1 MKNSIVKLLPLH
13 AARERRALRLY
24 HEQNLVYEAALAQ
37 QMASNLQCERLKAA
51 AQEEFMK
58 LLDVQVFDAAEAQ
71 HMLVARAELQDAARA
86 VNERMPEF
94 SERTRVSLESSLAA
108 RQTYAKKV
116 QTHFKMN
123 EASRRIMLW
132 ERHLANSQAE
142 QSADDEF
149 TTHQP
154 KRLADSGQT

>member
-1 MKNSIVKLLPLH
+1 MKNSVAKLLPLH

-24 HEQNLVYEAALAQ
+24 HEQNSVYEAALAQ
-37 QMASNLQCERLKAA
+37 QMATNLQYERLKAA
-51 AQEEFMK
+51 AQEELAK

-71 HMLVARAELQDAARA
+71 HMLLARAELQDAAQA

-123 EASRRIMLW
+123 EASRRIVSS
-132 ERHLANSQAE
+132 ERHWANLQDE
-142 QSADDEF
+142 QRADDEF

-154 KRLADSGQT
+154 TRLADSGQT